1 VTDPGVDRNLSRSG
15 GISYL
20 HIPAVDVRRSAAFY
34 GAALGWTIHNADTN
48 RPGFEDGGGHVGG
61 AFVTNQAPSREPGF
75 LFYVYVDQIDEAV
88 ERVTAAGGEVVRA
101 PYEEGNL
108 WVATFR
114 DPAGNVV
121 GLWQEGE
128 R

>member
-1 VTDPGVDRNLSRSG
+1 LEPQGEC
-15 GISYL
+15 
-20 HIPAVDVRRSAAFY
+20 SAEA
-34 GAALGWTIHNADTN
+34 
-48 RPGFEDGGGHVGG
+48 
-61 AFVTNQAPSREPGF
+61 EP
-75 LFYVYVDQIDEAV
+75 D
-88 ERVTAAGGEVVRA
+88 AAGGEVVRA
-101 PYEEGNL
+101 PYQEGNL

>member
-1 VTDPGVDRNLSRSG
+1 VSDPGVDPRLGRTG

-20 HIPAVDVRRSAAFY
+20 HIPAADVRRSAAFY
-34 GAALGWTIHNADTN
+34 GEALGWTIHNGDTD
-48 RPGFEDGGGHVGG
+48 RPGFEDGGAHVGG
-61 AFVTNQAPSREPGF
+61 AFVTDQAVSREPGF
-75 LFYVYVDQIDEAV
+75 LFYVYVDRIDGAV
-88 ERVTAAGGEVVRA
+88 ARVTAAGGEVVRA
-101 PYEEGNL
+101 PYQEGNL